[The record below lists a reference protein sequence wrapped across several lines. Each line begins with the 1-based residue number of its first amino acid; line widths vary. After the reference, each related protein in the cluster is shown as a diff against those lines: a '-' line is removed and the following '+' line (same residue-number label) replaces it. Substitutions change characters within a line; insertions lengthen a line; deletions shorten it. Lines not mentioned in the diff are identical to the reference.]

1 MYRNPILLRRRS
13 ICTVHRPTNFKHH
26 LLLWHRP
33 QVFVDGVI
41 VRLWII
47 GPLFIFVIPLLSIL
61 MWVVLVGFVWEAS
74 QFDTF
79 LTVMTYLGEVLI
91 PGISKAALDT
101 IALRGVW
108 SAVRSSREL
117 LRRGRLK
124 AWSEKVLVNETGS
137 SDFRTANPQ
146 HNLVSTIKI
155 YL

>member
-1 MYRNPILLRRRS
+1 M
-13 ICTVHRPTNFKHH
+13 
-26 LLLWHRP
+26 
-33 QVFVDGVI
+33 
-41 VRLWII
+41 
-47 GPLFIFVIPLLSIL
+47 
-61 MWVVLVGFVWEAS
+61 GFVWEAS